1 MEKYKALE
9 FNGVS
14 FYFNWGYHSSKKGV
28 YDFDGVRDVQKAFD
42 AAAAAD
48 LHVITRAGPYINAE
62 VVCSLKR
69 DIIMGLS
76 LYLGLWWFSR
86 LVNESIQHGKK
97 KYTREWCQ

>member
-1 MEKYKALE
+1 MEKFKALE

-14 FYFNWGYHSSKKGV
+14 FYFNWGYHSPKKGV

-62 VVCSLKR
+62 VVCL
-69 DIIMGLS
+69 IIVESKGGYRS
-76 LYLGLWWFSR
+76 WAHFYTFRIVVVSR
-86 LVNESIQHGKK
+86 VG
-97 KYTREWCQ
+97 

>member
-69 DIIMGLS
+69 DIDHGLIFVFRIVVVFQV
-76 LYLGLWWFSR
+76 G
-86 LVNESIQHGKK
+86 
-97 KYTREWCQ
+97 